1 MVMMKGRGSVHP
13 MMIIGLVV
21 ALVLAFALGFWISR
35 QNSSKVSP
43 VDIERDY
50 RAQLDRVDFH
60 VQNYTKYQNVE
71 FPPKDADIVDRAL
84 FQIPEILDFQLME
97 EEARVGV
104 HAEVWGRDPLV
115 KSRFWFE
122 NSKAPAT
129 DAATVK
135 TGSGRTRSGK
145 EVRIA
150 IYQLVLVEQ
159 ATKKRLRC
167 KLTFDLDALEAAR
180 KKAGAVR

>member
-135 TGSGRTRSGK
+135 TGSGRTRSGR

-150 IYQLVLVEQ
+150 IYEVVLVEQ

-167 KLTFDLDALEAAR
+167 KLTFDLDAMEAKR
-180 KKAGAVR
+180 NKAGAVR